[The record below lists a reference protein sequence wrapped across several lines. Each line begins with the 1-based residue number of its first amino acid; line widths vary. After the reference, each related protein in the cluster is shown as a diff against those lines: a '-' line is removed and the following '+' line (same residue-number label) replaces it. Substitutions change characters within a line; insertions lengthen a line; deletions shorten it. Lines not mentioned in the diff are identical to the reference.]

1 MAISLTKLKSDI
13 TILSDQFKSKTL
25 SLGLWLDVGSVSE
38 KDNQVGI
45 AHMLEHMAFKGTKSR
60 NAYQIARE
68 IEDIGGDINAYT
80 GKERT
85 AYYVRLL
92 PENLDLGIDIL
103 SDILI
108 NSIFPRDE
116 IERERG
122 VIISEIGQS
131 NDSPDDKV
139 YENFVSTSFNG
150 QSLGNSILGTEKTVN
165 SFKQNDLVKFCD
177 EFYNT
182 SNLII
187 GVCGD
192 FDKENFIQQVNEK
205 FINFRLGLKTKKPIY
220 RWCSGNFIEE
230 RDLEQSNIIFGLEGL
245 CSSDKE
251 RYALRALTIIYGYG
265 MSSKLFQEIR
275 EKRGL
280 CYSIYGFCSQYSS
293 SGTFGFS
300 SGCSPENLEQLLECS
315 IRELI
320 KLRGNIREDDL
331 KRAKLQLKSGLLM
344 SQESSMSRLEQNVSS
359 ILTFNKI
366 MTIDETIKNIEEL
379 NISKIENVLDKILQN
394 IKPVLSIVGPN
405 SSIFNKI
412 DLKSYF

>member
-150 QSLGNSILGTEKTVN
+150 QSLGNSILGTEQTVN

-192 FDKENFIQQVNEK
+192 FEKENFIQQVNEK

-405 SSIFNKI
+405 SSILNKI

>member
-192 FDKENFIQQVNEK
+192 FEKENFIQQVNEK

-405 SSIFNKI
+405 SSILNKI

>member
-165 SFKQNDLVKFCD
+165 SFKQNDLFKFCD

-192 FDKENFIQQVNEK
+192 FEKENFIQQVNEK

>member
-150 QSLGNSILGTEKTVN
+150 QSLGNSILGTEQTVN

-192 FDKENFIQQVNEK
+192 FEKENFIQQVNEK

>member
-150 QSLGNSILGTEKTVN
+150 QSLGNSILGTEQTVN

-192 FDKENFIQQVNEK
+192 FEKENFIQQVNEK

-315 IRELI
+315 IRELL

>member
-1 MAISLTKLKSDI
+1 M
-13 TILSDQFKSKTL
+13 
-25 SLGLWLDVGSVSE
+25 
-38 KDNQVGI
+38 
-45 AHMLEHMAFKGTKSR
+45 
-60 NAYQIARE
+60 
-68 IEDIGGDINAYT
+68 
-80 GKERT
+80 
-85 AYYVRLL
+85 
-92 PENLDLGIDIL
+92 
-103 SDILI
+103 
-108 NSIFPRDE
+108 
-116 IERERG
+116 
-122 VIISEIGQS
+122 
-131 NDSPDDKV
+131 
-139 YENFVSTSFNG
+139 
-150 QSLGNSILGTEKTVN
+150 N

-245 CSSDKE
+245 CSSDKD
-251 RYALRALTIIYGYG
+251 RYALKSFNHNIWLWNVIKIVSRN
-265 MSSKLFQEIR
+265 KK
-275 EKRGL
+275 KRGL

-315 IRELI
+315 IRELL

-379 NISKIENVLDKILQN
+379 NISKIRKC
-394 IKPVLSIVGPN
+394 
-405 SSIFNKI
+405 FR
-412 DLKSYF
+412 

>member
-192 FDKENFIQQVNEK
+192 FEKENFIQQVNEK

-315 IRELI
+315 IRELL

>member
-315 IRELI
+315 IRELL

-405 SSIFNKI
+405 SK
-412 DLKSYF
+412 YF

>member
-192 FDKENFIQQVNEK
+192 FEKENFIQQVNEK

-315 IRELI
+315 IRELL

-405 SSIFNKI
+405 SSILNKI

>member
-1 MAISLTKLKSDI
+1 MTINLTKLNSKI
-13 TILSDQFKSKTL
+13 TILTDQFKSKTL
-25 SLGLWLDVGSVSE
+25 SLGVWLDVGSVSE
-38 KDNQVGI
+38 NIDQIGI
-45 AHMLEHMAFKGTKSR
+45 AHMLEHMAFKGTTSR

-68 IEDIGGDINAYT
+68 IEDVGGDINAYT

-92 PENLDLGIDIL
+92 PENINLGIEIL

-108 NSIFPRDE
+108 NSTFPEEE

-139 YENFVSTSFNG
+139 YENFIATSFKK
-150 QSLGNSILGTEKTVN
+150 QSLGNSILGTEQSVKAFN
-165 SFKQNDLVKFCD
+165 KNDLVGFC
-177 EFYNT
+177 EKFYNT

-192 FDKENFIQQVNEK
+192 FDIDQFEKQVNKK
-205 FINFRLGLKTKKPIY
+205 FKNFREGSKTEKIIHK
-220 RWCSGNFIEE
+220 WQSGKYLEE

-245 CSSDKE
+245 SSYDKD
-251 RYALRALTIIYGYG
+251 RFALRALTIMFGYG

-300 SGCSPENLEQLLECS
+300 SGCSSNNLEEVLERS
-315 IRELI
+315 IEEL
-320 KLRGNIREDDL
+320 KKMKGNINVRDL
-331 KRAKLQLKSGLLM
+331 DRAKSQLKSGLFM
-344 SQESSMSRLEQNVSS
+344 SQESSMNRLEQNVNS

-366 MTIDETIKNIEEL
+366 ITDGEALNRIEKL
-379 NISKIENVLDKILQN
+379 NVSQIEKVLERLIQN
-394 IKPVLSIVGPN
+394 AKPVLSIIGPN
-405 SSIFNKI
+405 TNLFEKI

>member
-150 QSLGNSILGTEKTVN
+150 QSLGNSILGTEQTVN

-192 FDKENFIQQVNEK
+192 FEKENFIQQVNEK

-315 IRELI
+315 IRELL

-405 SSIFNKI
+405 SSILNKI

>member
-192 FDKENFIQQVNEK
+192 FEKENFIQQVNEK

>member
-150 QSLGNSILGTEKTVN
+150 QSLGNSILGTEQTVN
-165 SFKQNDLVKFCD
+165 SFEKNDLVKFCD

-192 FDKENFIQQVNEK
+192 FEKKDFIQQVNEK

>member
-405 SSIFNKI
+405 SSILNKI

>member
-150 QSLGNSILGTEKTVN
+150 QSLGNSILGTEQTVN

-205 FINFRLGLKTKKPIY
+205 FINFRLGLKTKKPVY

-315 IRELI
+315 IRELL

>member
-150 QSLGNSILGTEKTVN
+150 QSLGNSILGTEQTVN

-192 FDKENFIQQVNEK
+192 FEKENFIQQVNEK

-320 KLRGNIREDDL
+320 KLRGNISEDDL

-405 SSIFNKI
+405 SSILNKI

>member
-150 QSLGNSILGTEKTVN
+150 QSLGNSILGNEQTVN

-192 FDKENFIQQVNEK
+192 FEKENFIQQVNEK

-315 IRELI
+315 IRELL

-405 SSIFNKI
+405 SSILNKI

>member
-45 AHMLEHMAFKGTKSR
+45 AHMLEHMPFKGTKSR
-60 NAYQIARE
+60 NPYQIARE

-150 QSLGNSILGTEKTVN
+150 QSLGNSILGTEQTVN
-165 SFKQNDLVKFCD
+165 SFEKNDLVKFCD

-315 IRELI
+315 IRELL

-394 IKPVLSIVGPN
+394 INPVLSIVGPN

>member
-150 QSLGNSILGTEKTVN
+150 QSLGNSILGNEQTVN

-192 FDKENFIQQVNEK
+192 FEKENFIQQVNEK

-405 SSIFNKI
+405 SSILNKI

>member
-192 FDKENFIQQVNEK
+192 FEKENFIQQVNEK

-320 KLRGNIREDDL
+320 KLRGNISEDDL